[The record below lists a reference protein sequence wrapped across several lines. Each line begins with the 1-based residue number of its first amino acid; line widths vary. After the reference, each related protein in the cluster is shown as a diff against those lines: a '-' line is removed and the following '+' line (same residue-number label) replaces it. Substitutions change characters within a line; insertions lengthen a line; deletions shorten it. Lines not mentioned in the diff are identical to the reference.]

1 MARTTYR
8 EIEDGSGF
16 RTVLALV
23 GAVVAAGALSAFYM
37 EEHGHVVTGMSNDV
51 VWGIPHVFAFF
62 MIVGASGALNVASMS
77 SVFGRT
83 RYKLLT
89 RLSGLLAVA
98 LLGGGLAVLVLDL
111 GRPDRLFVAMT
122 HYNFKSV
129 FAWNINLYV
138 GFAAIVALYLFVQMA
153 RGFERYVGAAGLLA
167 FVWRLT
173 LTTATGSV
181 LGFLVA
187 RQSYDAAIM
196 APLFIAMSLAVGQAI
211 FLLLVLAISAGTGR
225 PLGSDLLLRFMR
237 LLGIFTAATL
247 YFAVVQHVA
256 NFYGAK
262 HEAVERFILLDGG
275 IYTALFWIWFVALG
289 SLLPIAL
296 AFCPAVARSRAVIVG
311 AALLVVIGG
320 LAHLYVII
328 VGGQA
333 YPLPLFPGMEVA
345 STFNDGVVASYRPSV
360 PEFGLAIG
368 GMAFAALVVLIGMR
382 LFPFVPKSLADET
395 SEAPAKAA
403 VTAAAAAGEGA
414 SAG

>member
-8 EIEDGSGF
+8 EIDDGSGF
-16 RTVLALV
+16 RAVLGLV
-23 GAVVAAGALSAFYM
+23 GAVAALGAFCAFYM

-111 GRPDRLFVAMT
+111 GRPDRLMVAMT
-122 HYNFKSV
+122 NYNFKSV
-129 FAWNINLYV
+129 FAWNINFYV

-153 RGFERYVGAAGLLA
+153 RGFDRYVGAAGLLA
-167 FVWRLT
+167 FVWRLA

-211 FLLLVLAISAGTGR
+211 FLLLLMLVSAGAGR
-225 PLGSDLLLRFMR
+225 PLGGGLLHRFMR
-237 LLGIFTAATL
+237 LLGIFTTVTL
-247 YFAVVQHVA
+247 YFTVVQHLA

-262 HEAVERFILLDGG
+262 HETVERFILLDGG

-296 AFCPAVARSRAVIVG
+296 AFSPAAARSRALIAG
-311 AALLVVIGG
+311 AALLVIIGG

-333 YPLPLFPGMEVA
+333 YPLPLFPGMEVV
-345 STFNDGVVASYRPSV
+345 SSFRDGVVASYRPSL

-368 GMAFAALVVLIGMR
+368 GMAFAALIVLVGIR
-382 LFPFVPKSLADET
+382 LFPFAPRSLADEAT
-395 SEAPAKAA
+395 QAS
-403 VTAAAAAGEGA
+403 AAGEGA
-414 SAG
+414 PAG